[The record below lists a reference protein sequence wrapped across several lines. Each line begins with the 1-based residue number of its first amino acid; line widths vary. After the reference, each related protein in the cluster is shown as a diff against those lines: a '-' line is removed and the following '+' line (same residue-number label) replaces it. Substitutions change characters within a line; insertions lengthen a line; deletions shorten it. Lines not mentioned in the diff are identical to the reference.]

1 MTRRYADGNLTLME
15 VVAVVF
21 GYLLGSIPFALL
33 LTRPHGIALRT
44 VGSGN
49 PGAANVL
56 RAAGVGPAVAVMLL
70 DAAKGAVAVM
80 AARLVSGDAALVT
93 SAGMAAI
100 VGHIYPVWCGFRGG
114 KGVAVSAGV
123 FALLAPLATAIAVL
137 VFAGTIAATRFI
149 SAGSIA
155 GALALPVAAA
165 AGHAPNPVEAGA
177 LLAAALVIVRHR
189 DNVSRLMAGT
199 ERRIGLRL

>member
-1 MTRRYADGNLTLME
+1 ME
-15 VVAVVF
+15 IVAIVF

-33 LTRPHGIALRT
+33 LTRRQGIELRN
-44 VGSGN
+44 VGSRN

-56 RAAGVGPAVAVMLL
+56 RSAGIGRAVAVLLL
-70 DAAKGAVAVM
+70 DAAKGTVAVGAARVMSDDVAVAT
-80 AARLVSGDAALVT
+80 G
-93 SAGMAAI
+93 AGLAAI

-114 KGVAVSAGV
+114 KGVAASAGV
-123 FALLAPLATAIAVL
+123 FAVLAPLATVIAIL
-137 VFAGTIAATRFI
+137 VFVATIATTRFI

-155 GALALPVAAA
+155 GALVLPVAAA
-165 AGHAPNPVEAGA
+165 VGNLPNPVVAGT
-177 LLAAALVIVRHR
+177 LLAAVIVLVRHR

>member
-1 MTRRYADGNLTLME
+1 ME
-15 VVAVVF
+15 IVAIVF

-33 LTRPHGIALRT
+33 LTRRQGIELRN
-44 VGSGN
+44 VGSRN

-56 RAAGVGPAVAVMLL
+56 RSAGIGRAVAVLLL
-70 DAAKGAVAVM
+70 DAAKGTVAVGAARVMSDDVAVAT
-80 AARLVSGDAALVT
+80 G
-93 SAGMAAI
+93 AGLAAI

-114 KGVAVSAGV
+114 KGVAASACV
-123 FALLAPLATAIAVL
+123 FAVLAPLATLIAIL
-137 VFAGTIAATRFI
+137 VFVATIAATRFI

-165 AGHAPNPVEAGA
+165 VGNLPNPVVAGT
-177 LLAAALVIVRHR
+177 LLAAVIVLVRHR

>member
-1 MTRRYADGNLTLME
+1 ME
-15 VVAVVF
+15 IVAVVF

-33 LTRPHGIALRT
+33 LTRPRGIELRN
-44 VGSGN
+44 VGSRN

-56 RAAGVGPAVAVMLL
+56 RAAGVGPAVVVMLL
-70 DAAKGAVAVM
+70 DAAKGMVAVM
-80 AARLVSGDAALVT
+80 VARLISDDVAVVT
-93 SAGMAAI
+93 SVGIAAI
-100 VGHIYPVWCGFRGG
+100 VGHIYPVWCRFRGG
-114 KGVAVSAGV
+114 KGVAASAGV
-123 FALLAPLATAIAVL
+123 FAVLAPLATAIAAL
-137 VFAGTIAATRFI
+137 VFVGTIAATRFI

-165 AGHAPNPVEAGA
+165 VGNVSNSVEAGT
-177 LLAAALVIVRHR
+177 LVAAAIVIVRHR

>member
-1 MTRRYADGNLTLME
+1 ME
-15 VVAVVF
+15 IVAIVF

-33 LTRPHGIALRT
+33 LTRRRGIELRN
-44 VGSGN
+44 VGSRN

-56 RAAGVGPAVAVMLL
+56 RSAGVGPAVAVMLL
-70 DAAKGAVAVM
+70 DAAKGTVAVT
-80 AARLVSGDAALVT
+80 AAGVITDDVAVVT
-93 SAGMAAI
+93 SAGVAAI
-100 VGHIYPVWCGFRGG
+100 VGHIYPVWFGFRGG
-114 KGVAVSAGV
+114 KGVAAAAGV
-123 FALLAPLATAIAVL
+123 FAVLAPLATAVAAL
-137 VFAGTIAATRFI
+137 VFVVTIAATRFI

-165 AGHAPNPVEAGA
+165 VANFPNPVVAGT
-177 LLAAALVIVRHR
+177 LLAAAVVLVRHR

>member
-1 MTRRYADGNLTLME
+1 ME
-15 VVAVVF
+15 IVAVVL

-33 LTRPHGIALRT
+33 LARRQGIELRN
-44 VGSGN
+44 VGSRN

-56 RAAGVGPAVAVMLL
+56 RAAGVGPAVTVMLL
-70 DAAKGAVAVM
+70 DAAKGTLAVT
-80 AARLVSGDAALVT
+80 AARLISDDVAVLT
-93 SAGMAAI
+93 SAGVAAI

-114 KGVAVSAGV
+114 KGVAASAGV
-123 FALLAPLATAIAVL
+123 FAVLAPLATAIAVV
-137 VFAGTIAATRFI
+137 VFVGTIAVTRFI

-165 AGHAPNPVEAGA
+165 VGNVPNPVETGA

-189 DNVSRLMAGT
+189 DNVSRLLAGT